1 MMEAPVYKL
10 EQVVHNKDGREDF
23 EGPLDLILF
32 LLSKN
37 KIEIQDIPIAL
48 ILEQYLA
55 YLEQRQQMDLEVA
68 SDFVAM
74 AAQLMFIKTRMLLSL
89 EDEEAKSEMEE
100 LIRSLEER
108 RRSED
113 YARIKT
119 VLERMGALEAQGR
132 DLFVKGPEPLDQ
144 GGPPLYDHEAAD
156 LLNALRDISVRSERR
171 LPPPLSSFGEIV
183 RQEHYPVSQ
192 KAWDILERLK
202 LGVTSFRLLFWG
214 SRSRSEV
221 VAVFLAVLELCKA
234 RVVRLAGGEKDW
246 TVTPTGE
253 SAEGLKL

>member
-1 MMEAPVYKL
+1 MNRQTRRFRRLLLLALAILLAAVLAPLLATHDPYASVL
-10 EQVVHNKDGREDF
+10 KD
-23 EGPLDLILF
+23 
-32 LLSKN
+32 
-37 KIEIQDIPIAL
+37 AL
-48 ILEQYLA
+48 QPPGGA
-55 YLEQRQQMDLEVA
+55 HWFGTD
-68 SDFVAM
+68 
-74 AAQLMFIKTRMLLSL
+74 SL
-89 EDEEAKSEMEE
+89 
-100 LIRSLEER
+100 
-108 RRSED
+108 
-113 YARIKT
+113 
-119 VLERMGALEAQGR
+119 GR

>member
-1 MMEAPVYKL
+1 MLWPA
-10 EQVVHNKDGREDF
+10 NK
-23 EGPLDLILF
+23 
-32 LLSKN
+32 
-37 KIEIQDIPIAL
+37 
-48 ILEQYLA
+48 
-55 YLEQRQQMDLEVA
+55 
-68 SDFVAM
+68 
-74 AAQLMFIKTRMLLSL
+74 
-89 EDEEAKSEMEE
+89 
-100 LIRSLEER
+100 
-108 RRSED
+108 
-113 YARIKT
+113 
-119 VLERMGALEAQGR
+119 
-132 DLFVKGPEPLDQ
+132 LDQ